1 MMPFLTD
8 SIVYMVQKLMKMVVV
23 IDVVDFAKSQVGL
36 LKIDLHNRS
45 SHLPDNSLKLPTG
58 TLNKLRQLSFK
69 EIVKFSFKFTFK
81 NECKEGRCLA
91 TRKNN

>member
-1 MMPFLTD
+1 
-8 SIVYMVQKLMKMVVV
+8 MKMVVV
-23 IDVVDFAKSQVGL
+23 IDV
-36 LKIDLHNRS
+36 DLHNRS